1 MADSPS
7 PIKRKVHASR
17 CLFTKDITRDALSG
31 EGRCR
36 NDKRVRGK
44 FFEDRTG
51 ERTRSLRLTDRDAVQ
66 PDYRATVCLKRG
78 QSPQPLAQTRHVF
91 PVPECVRYE
100 SRQER
105 DDAESE

>member
-7 PIKRKVHASR
+7 PVERKVDDSR
-17 CLFTKDITRDALSG
+17 CIITKDITRDALSG

-44 FFEDRTG
+44 LFEDRTG

-78 QSPQPLAQTRHVF
+78 QSSQPLAQTGHIF
-91 PVPECVRYE
+91 PVPECVHYE

-105 DDAESE
+105 DDAKSE